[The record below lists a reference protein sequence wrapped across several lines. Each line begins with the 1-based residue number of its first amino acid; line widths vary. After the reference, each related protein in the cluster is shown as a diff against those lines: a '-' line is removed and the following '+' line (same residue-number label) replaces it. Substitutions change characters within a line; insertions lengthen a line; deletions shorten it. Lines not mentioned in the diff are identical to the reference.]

1 MEAIILLAG
10 YGSRLDRQDLPHKTL
25 LPFGEETLLSRHLKC
40 LQALGIRKTHLI
52 LGHNAPALQTYVQ
65 DLNLDLPIHF
75 IDNPVYRTTGKTA
88 PIFNDKHL
96 SYRWDWAKEMY
107 DTSKKHGIPFLAGSS
122 VPLAQLV
129 GVE

>member
-65 DLNLDLPIHF
+65 DLNLDLPYISS
-75 IDNPVYRTTGKTA
+75 ITRSTA
-88 PIFNDKHL
+88 PP
-96 SYRWDWAKEMY
+96 A
-107 DTSKKHGIPFLAGSS
+107 IPY
-122 VPLAQLV
+122 QW
-129 GVE
+129 